1 MTYRTLG
8 NSDLQVS
15 SICFGAWAIG
25 GWMWGG
31 TDQKESVEAL
41 RASFDAGVSSIDTA
55 PIYGMGLSEVLVA
68 EALQGIPRDRVQLLT
83 KCALKWEPVG
93 SNERVDGYDM
103 DGNPIRVFRHAGKE
117 SILRECEDSLRRLKT
132 DYIDLYQVHWHDAST
147 PIDETMEALLLL
159 LEQGKIRHA
168 SVCNY
173 DEAQL
178 EEALKT
184 APIIA
189 NQVPYSMVHRGI
201 EENVVPFCI
210 QQNLGILAY
219 SPLQRGL
226 LTGKIKENQ
235 RFPEG
240 DHRDGN
246 KFFQTDFI
254 RKTNQFL
261 DSIRPIADDRGA
273 SLTQLVLAWTLSQP
287 GISTALVGARNSQQ
301 AVHNAMAADLVLN
314 EDEVAVISARLLKS
328 GL

>member
-1 MTYRTLG
+1 MKYRPIG
-8 NSDLQVS
+8 DSDLQVS

-31 TDQKESVEAL
+31 TDHKESISAI
-41 RASFDAGVSSIDTA
+41 RASWDAGVTSIDTA

-68 EALQGIPRDRVQLLT
+68 EALEGIPRDQVQILT
-83 KCALKWEPVG
+83 KCALKWEPVEAG
-93 SNERVDGYDM
+93 ARIEGYDM
-103 DGNPIRVFRHAGKE
+103 DGKPVRVFRHAGKE

-132 DYIDLYQVHWHDAST
+132 DYIDLYQVHWHDPST
-147 PIDETMEALLLL
+147 PIDETMEALVILSD
-159 LEQGKIRHA
+159 QGKIRHA

-173 DEAQL
+173 DEVQL

-184 APIIA
+184 APIVA
-189 NQVPYSMVHRGI
+189 NQVPYSMVLRGI
-201 EENVVPFCI
+201 EERVVPFCM

-235 RFPEG
+235 SFPEG

-246 KFFQTDFI
+246 KFFQADFV

-261 DSIRPIADDRGA
+261 DLIRPIAEDKGA

-287 GISTALVGARNSQQ
+287 GISMALVGARNAEQ
-301 AVHNAMAADLVLN
+301 ARHNALAADLSL
-314 EDEVAVISARLLKS
+314 DEEEIALISAHLMES

>member
-1 MTYRTLG
+1 MKHRYVG
-8 NSDLQVS
+8 GSDLQVS
-15 SICFGAWAIG
+15 TICFGAWAIG

-31 TDQKESVEAL
+31 TDKKDSLEAI
-41 RASFDAGVSSIDTA
+41 RASWDAGVTSIDTA

-68 EALQGIPRDRVQLLT
+68 EALEGIPRDQVQLLT
-83 KCALKWEPVG
+83 KCALKWESVDPG
-93 SNERVDGYDM
+93 ARVDGYDM
-103 DGNPIRVFRHAGKE
+103 DGNPVRVFRHAGKE

-147 PIDETMEALLLL
+147 PIDETMEALVILLD
-159 LEQGKIRHA
+159 QGKIRQA

-173 DEAQL
+173 DDSQL
-178 EEALKT
+178 DEALKN

-189 NQVPYSMVHRGI
+189 NQVPYSMVLRGI
-201 EENVVPFCI
+201 EERVVPYCI
-210 QQNLGILAY
+210 QHSLGILAY

-226 LTGKIKENQ
+226 LTGKIKEGHA
-235 RFPEG
+235 FPEG

-246 KFFQTDFI
+246 KFFQADFV

-261 DSIRPIADDRGA
+261 DSIRPIAEGKGA

-287 GISTALVGARNSQQ
+287 GISTALVGARNAEQ
-301 AVHNAMAADLVLN
+301 ARHNAMAADLHL
-314 EDEVAVISARLLKS
+314 DDDDIAVISAHLFES